1 MFALKIN
8 KQIAGTCV
16 DLDFRAGAETSPN
29 IYNERQNNRH
39 MESIYPKCIDWSM
52 YAGPSKQN
60 FFPLAGSK
68 LTPQTV

>member
-29 IYNERQNNRH
+29 IYNER
-39 MESIYPKCIDWSM
+39 
-52 YAGPSKQN
+52 
-60 FFPLAGSK
+60 
-68 LTPQTV
+68 